1 MHEQGSTIVD
11 GFDATEEGQM
21 KRRGFLKQ
29 AATGTVAAATI
40 ASPAIAQALPAVRW
54 RMQTSWPKSLDTIH
68 GSAEALCQR
77 VGQLTDGKF
86 SIRCFAAGEIVPPL
100 QVLDAV
106 QANAIECGHTLTSF
120 YIGKNPAYAFDAGI
134 AFGLNTRQQ
143 NAWMYYGGGKELI
156 QELFK
161 KDGVLP
167 IVCGNVGVQMG
178 GWYRKEI
185 KTVEDLNGLKFR
197 IGGLGGMILSKL
209 GVVPQQIGAGD
220 IYPSLERGTID
231 AAEWIGPYDDE
242 KLGLHKVAKY
252 YYYPGWWEGSAQITT
267 LVNQKQWDELPA
279 IYRDAFEAACNE
291 QNVLMVAKYDAKNPE
306 ALRRL
311 VAQGAELRQFP
322 RPVMEACYKATQQT
336 IDELAAKNADFKK
349 VYEAW
354 QKFIAESNLWFR
366 VAENGLDSFRF
377 AMSAQQK

>member
-29 AATGTVAAATI
+29 AATGAVAAATI